1 MSENRLLVQRVQSLE
16 RQLTA
21 QGAELVQLRPQVPE
35 LQEHIARLT
44 PLIPMVSSNEAKLQE
59 PAAGPGPAGAA
70 DGGLGEGGG
79 GGADAGDGGD
89 GARDADG
96 DREDDEPRNGPS

>member
-1 MSENRLLVQRVQSLE
+1 MSENRLLVQRVQALE

-21 QGAELVQLRPQVPE
+21 QDAELAQLRAQVPE
-35 LQEHIARLT
+35 LEEHIARLT